1 MMNRCSQMTVA
12 FFRKL
17 VQRIREEFE
26 DAPGLRMTVNEAAR
40 FWGLDFTTSERV
52 LAELFRRGVLTRGP
66 DDRYSY
72 IVGA

>member
-1 MMNRCSQMTVA
+1 MNRCTHA
-12 FFRKL
+12 PAALFRKL

-26 DAPGLRMTVNEAAR
+26 DVPGLRMTVTEAAR
-40 FWGLDFTTSERV
+40 FWGLDFTTCDRV
-52 LAELFRRGVLTRGP
+52 LSELFRRGVVTRGP